1 MSTNLK
7 VSMLKLASSKKTW
20 RMKVSYYFK
29 GLIFYPFL
37 MSDMRNSVSKNGK
50 SLPANLEG
58 DDVYPLF

>member
-7 VSMLKLASSKKTW
+7 VNMLKLASSKKTW

-29 GLIFYPFL
+29 GLMFYPYL
-37 MSDMRNSVSKNGK
+37 MRDERNTVSKNGK
-50 SLPANLEG
+50 ALPSGLEG